1 MNLLK
6 KFLTWLAGTAVFYG
20 VIYLIAVNMDEPGVI
35 GKILTW
41 FTWLVGMVIGGAFLY
56 FVVGGVV
63 VLIIWL
69 CKEFIQS
76 WLHGNREAAKS
87 EEHDQQK
94 NHVYFE
100 ERITTPLRDTFC
112 DWDDGSAGSD
122 ATGYYLPDEGI
133 IRIHHYT
140 YGIQFTDA
148 HFVEDWPASSEEEA
162 ENMFDIWVELQEDEL
177 RNDEL
182 EIVSYYCDEHGD
194 VSSGLLEDN
203 GMELDPDDP
212 EWDWGG
218 SYPERCW
225 DLEDVV

>member
-35 GKILTW
+35 GKILTG
-41 FTWLVGMVIGGAFLY
+41 FSWLFGIVVGGAFLY

-63 VLIIWL
+63 VLILWL
-69 CKEFIQS
+69 CKEFIQG
-76 WLHGNREAAKS
+76 WLHTREESAKS
-87 EEHDQQK
+87 EWHDQQK

-100 ERITTPLRDTFC
+100 ERITTPLRDLFC
-112 DWDDGSAGSD
+112 SESDGSSGSD

-133 IRIHHYT
+133 LRIHHYT
-140 YGIQFTDA
+140 YGAQGTSDHEID
-148 HFVEDWPASSEEEA
+148 DWPASSEEEA
-162 ENMFDIWVELQEDEL
+162 ETAFDAWVDFQEDLL
-177 RNDEL
+177 RVNEH
-182 EIVSYYCDEHGD
+182 EILYLHIEYDD
-194 VSSGLLEDN
+194 VSPGLLEAN
-203 GMELDPDDP
+203 GMKLDPDDP